1 MSTADVLP
9 PAGGRVNTATLTA
22 PVSRTGHDTVP
33 LPRLIAA
40 ELRWIF
46 RRPRTLAVLGLLALV
61 PIVIGIGLTLVGQNS
76 SGPGGGDASAALL
89 SSAVNNAFVLPIAAM
104 VMTLTLLLPL
114 ASAMAGADAIAG
126 EAAHGTLRGWLV
138 APVSRGR
145 LLTVK
150 AIGVAIVS
158 VVAVLGMCVTGVVT
172 GLILNGTDSL
182 FTLSGT
188 TLSLGGALVRIL
200 VVAGWIVLQMWA
212 VGAVALAVS
221 SWTEHPMLVVA
232 SVLAGNIV
240 FTILGFL
247 TSLDWLH
254 PFLLTQNWTEAPTE
268 VLQDPMSS
276 TMLGEGALRAVCYL
290 VVGLSVAYGRL
301 ATRDG

>member
-1 MSTADVLP
+1 MTTQAIALP
-9 PAGGRVNTATLTA
+9 A
-22 PVSRTGHDTVP
+22 PRLGHDTVP
-33 LPRLIAA
+33 LPRLVAA

-46 RRPRTLAVLGLLALV
+46 RRPRTLAVIGLLALI
-61 PIVIGIGLTLVGQNS
+61 PIVIGVGLTLVNQSDVS
-76 SGPGGGDASAALL
+76 SGPADSGAALVGA
-89 SSAVNNAFVLPIAAM
+89 AVNNALVLPIAAM

-126 EAAHGTLRGWLV
+126 EAAHGTLRGWLI

-145 LLTVK
+145 LLAVK
-150 AIGVAIVS
+150 AFGVATVS
-158 VVAVLGMCVTGVVT
+158 VVAVLAMGVTGVVT
-172 GLILNGTDSL
+172 GLIINGTGGL

-188 TLSLGGALVRIL
+188 TLSLVDALGRIL
-200 VVAGWIVLQMWA
+200 LAAAWIVLQLWA

-221 SWTEHPMLVVA
+221 SFTEHPMLVVA

-247 TSLDWLH
+247 TSLNWLH
-254 PFLLTQNWTEAPTE
+254 PFLLTQNWTLAPVE

-276 TMLGEGALRAVCYL
+276 TMLGEGALRAVCYI
-290 VVGLSVAYGRL
+290 VVGLSIAYARL
-301 ATRDG
+301 TTRDG

>member
-1 MSTADVLP
+1 MTTAAV
-9 PAGGRVNTATLTA
+9 AV

-33 LPRLIAA
+33 ATRLIAA

-61 PIVIGIGLTLVGQNS
+61 PIVVGIGLTLVGQNS
-76 SGPGGGDASAALL
+76 GGNAPDDGGAALL
-89 SSAVNNAFVLPIAAM
+89 VSAVNNAFVLPIAAM

-126 EAAHGTLRGWLV
+126 EASHGTLRGWLI

-145 LLTVK
+145 LLAVK
-150 AIGVAIVS
+150 AFGVATVS
-158 VVAVLGMCVTGVVT
+158 VVAVLAMCVTGVAT
-172 GLILNGTDSL
+172 GLIINGTDSL

-188 TLSLGGALVRIL
+188 TLSLGEALLRIL
-200 VVAGWIVLQMWA
+200 LVGGWIVLQLWA
-212 VGAVALAVS
+212 VGAIALAVS

-232 SVLAGNIV
+232 SVLAANIV

-247 TSLDWLH
+247 DSLKWLH
-254 PFLLTQNWTEAPTE
+254 PFLLTRNWTLAPAS
-268 VLQDPMSS
+268 VLQDPMSLS
-276 TMLGEGALRAVCYL
+276 MLGEGAVRAACYI
-290 VVGLSVAYGRL
+290 VVGLSLAYGRL